1 MKLEGRTA
9 IVTGATGGLG
19 KAVVQRLL
27 AEGATTAA
35 IGRRADFSLPI
46 PSDGKLFYFSA
57 DLTDE
62 AATEKVFERIHRELP
77 PTVLLAHL
85 VGGFYGGTPVQET
98 PLAEWRRMMELNAT
112 SAFLC
117 CRAALR
123 RMEPGGAL
131 IAVAADSALR
141 PKAGIAAY
149 AAAKTALIA
158 LMQTIAEEE
167 AARRIRANVIAP
179 SIILT
184 DANRRDMPEADVSR
198 WTTPEEIA
206 DAIVFLAGN
215 EAVSGTVL
223 RLPLKG
229 TM

>member
-1 MKLEGRTA
+1 
-9 IVTGATGGLG
+9 
-19 KAVVQRLL
+19 
-27 AEGATTAA
+27 
-35 IGRRADFSLPI
+35 
-46 PSDGKLFYFSA
+46 
-57 DLTDE
+57 
-62 AATEKVFERIHRELP
+62 
-77 PTVLLAHL
+77 
-85 VGGFYGGTPVQET
+85 
-98 PLAEWRRMMELNAT
+98 
-112 SAFLC
+112 
-117 CRAALR
+117 
-123 RMEPGGAL
+123 AL

-158 LMQTIAEEE
+158 LMQTIAEEG

-179 SIILT
+179 GIILT
-184 DANRRDMPEADVSR
+184 DANRRAMPEADVSR

-215 EAVSGTVL
+215 EAVSGTIL